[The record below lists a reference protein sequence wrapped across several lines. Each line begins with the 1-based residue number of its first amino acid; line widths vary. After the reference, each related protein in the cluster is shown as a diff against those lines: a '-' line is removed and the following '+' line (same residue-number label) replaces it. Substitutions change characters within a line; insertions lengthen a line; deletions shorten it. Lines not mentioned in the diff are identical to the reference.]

1 MASYFKTGE
10 HYYKSLDVFKDKS
23 GEFVKNIEIVRYHM
37 PSVIQKLPQNQTC
50 FNILSVGSGTGEVDM
65 EILKIIKEELQRTRG
80 RHQIKIYN
88 RAIEPNEC
96 ACDLYKSSVKRANDL
111 QIDFDVRC
119 QTFQQYKEQGPEN
132 GEERTKFDVI
142 HLMHSIYFLDIEE
155 SLIHCIENELNV
167 SGSLFIMVEGPDLS
181 FWVQYK
187 ERFPDRYGKPGD
199 SFKTV
204 EVEKIFKIIRE
215 AGWRYDV
222 LNLEY
227 QIDVTDV
234 FDAES
239 AEGNLLLDFLT
250 HIKNFRDTADE
261 QVVEE
266 KLALIKDLSTV
277 KDERRFGNKIESLFL
292 IYK

>member
-1 MASYFKTGE
+1 MASYFKTAE
-10 HYYKSLDVFKDKS
+10 HYYKSLGVFKEKS

-37 PSVIQKLPQNQTC
+37 SSVIQKLPQNQTC

-65 EILKIIKEELQRTRG
+65 EILKIIKEELQLTRG
-80 RHQIKIYN
+80 RDQIKIYN

-119 QTFQQYKEQGPEN
+119 QTFQQYKEHRPEN

-155 SLIHCIENELNV
+155 SLIHCMENELSAN
-167 SGSLFIMVEGPDLS
+167 GSLFIMVEGPDLS

-187 ERFPDRYGKPGD
+187 ERFSDRHAKPGD

-204 EVEKIFKIIRE
+204 EVEKIFKIIEE

-222 LNLEY
+222 HNLEY
-227 QIDVTDV
+227 EIDVTDV

-239 AEGNLLLDFLT
+239 TEGNLLLDFLT

-277 KDERRFGNKIESLFL
+277 KDERNFGNKMESFFL
-292 IYK
+292 ICK